1 MKLTITITIITFL
14 LSINFAL
21 YGQTINNKKNTPQF
35 FPLKVGN
42 YWVYSYSNHPG
53 KIDTIKI
60 TKKKILG
67 LDTAYFYNSNL
78 WLERNDT
85 IYEFQSQRIG
95 YSFPTI
101 QYFPSDKETE
111 FGAMMG
117 GDVLG
122 LRTVK
127 KLEGSYKVNG
137 KEYFDCY
144 EFKGKSEN
152 GFYHIVISRGIGI
165 IESGMHNRI
174 RTLIDYKIE

>member
-1 MKLTITITIITFL
+1 MKLNTTITIITFL

-21 YGQTINNKKNTPQF
+21 YGQTINNKKNISQF

-42 YWVYSYSNHPG
+42 YWVYSYSNYPD

-60 TKKKILG
+60 TNKKIMG
-67 LDTAYFYNSNL
+67 LDTAYIYNSNL

-85 IYEFQSQRIG
+85 IYEFQSQRNG
-95 YSFPTI
+95 YTFPTI

-111 FGAMMG
+111 YGAMIG

-137 KEYFDCY
+137 KEYFNCY

-152 GFYHIVISRGIGI
+152 GFYYIIISQGIGI
-165 IESGMHNRI
+165 IETRIHDRI
-174 RTLIDYKIE
+174 RSLIEYKIE